1 MKSAERSGFSLIEL
15 MIGVAIIGILAS
27 LAIPTYRAMVLRSK
41 TGEASGNLSAMFKS
55 ASVYYSAERAK
66 QGQSAGI
73 TTGCTVDDA
82 SPNPATPHAQKQRMT
97 SDPSFRA
104 LGFSISEYV
113 YYSYGL
119 STETT
124 SSTCGGNANDSTVYT
139 LYAQGDLDDD
149 KTLSLFELAVG
160 SDDNNVL
167 YHARGL
173 YMFQEIE

>member
-1 MKSAERSGFSLIEL
+1 MKSADRAGFSLIEL

-41 TGEASGNLSAMFKS
+41 SGEAAGNLSSMFKS

-66 QGQSAGI
+66 QGQSAAVA
-73 TTGCTVDDA
+73 TYCTVDDA
-82 SPNPATPHAQKQRMT
+82 GPVPGTPHAQKQRMT

-104 LGFSISEYV
+104 LGFSIADYV

-119 STETT
+119 ATEATT
-124 SSTCGGNANDSTVYT
+124 GGCGGNANDMSVYT
-139 LYAQGDLDDD
+139 LYAHGDLDDD
-149 KTLSLFELAVG
+149 KTLSTFELSVG
-160 SDDNNVL
+160 TDNNNVL

-173 YMFQEIE
+173 YISHEIE